1 MFIHIDVFIC
11 RCIYIYNLLLGVKS
25 AGCVLKK
32 RKDGGRAAVVA
43 GQCRKMKRGRR
54 KKGRKDKKK
63 GEKLV

>member
-1 MFIHIDVFIC
+1 
-11 RCIYIYNLLLGVKS
+11 
-25 AGCVLKK
+25 VLKK